1 MRKAASLC
9 PVMSTARQEDIP
21 VPSRDERIAEAL
33 EAFAGL
39 PAAFTRLRR
48 LSTLARVL
56 EQAPAEACRSCGFE
70 RAAAFRLEG
79 RFLVAASVHVAGQP
93 TGGEPFVRAAQ
104 AERLRLHHEMLE
116 SHMLRRPAKPMLIEN
131 ALGDPRTYKPLVR
144 IARTTSYVAAP
155 IVTDRQA
162 LGFIYADRGSSGH
175 AVDTLDRDLL
185 WSFAHGVAAAAES
198 AVLQAHLRGQR
209 NRARVLAAAADAALA
224 DPWDD
229 NVGVPVVEPVNGSGA
244 QPSADMLDVL
254 TRREREVFALLAQGA
269 SNTAISEHLVISEAT
284 VKSHV
289 KHILRKLNVTNRTE
303 AVGRYG
309 KILRDAADGVA

>member
-1 MRKAASLC
+1 
-9 PVMSTARQEDIP
+9 MSTVRQENITAPDA
-21 VPSRDERIAEAL
+21 DERNAEAL
-33 EAFAGL
+33 AAFAGL

-48 LSTLARVL
+48 LNTLARVL

-79 RFLVAASVHVAGQP
+79 RFLVAASVHVGGQP
-93 TGGEPFVRAAQ
+93 TGGEPFLRAANS
-104 AERLRLHHEMLE
+104 ERLRLHHEMLE
-116 SHMLRRPAKPMLIEN
+116 SHMLRRPAKPMLVED
-131 ALGDPRTYKPLVR
+131 ASTDPRAYKPLVR
-144 IARTTSYVAAP
+144 AARASSYVAAP

-162 LGFIYADRGSSGH
+162 LGFIYADRGISGRPM
-175 AVDTLDRDLL
+175 DTLDRDLL

-229 NVGVPVVEPVNGSGA
+229 QVGLPVVEPVNGSGA
-244 QPSADMLDVL
+244 APSADMLDVL

-309 KILRDAADGVA
+309 KVLRDAADGVA

>member
-1 MRKAASLC
+1 MAASLVS
-9 PVMSTARQEDIP
+9 PMTTAPQHDLTVLDTADRT
-21 VPSRDERIAEAL
+21 AEAL

-39 PAAFTRLRR
+39 PGAFTRLRR

-56 EQAPAEACRSCGFE
+56 EQAPAEVCRSCGFE

-79 RFLVAASVHVAGQP
+79 RFLVSPSVHVTGQP
-93 TGGEPFVRAAQ
+93 TGGEPFMRAAQ
-104 AERLRLHHEMLE
+104 ADHLRLHHEMLE
-116 SHMLRRPAKPMLIEN
+116 SHMLRRPAKPMLIED
-131 ALGDPRTYKPLVR
+131 ARSDPRTYKPLVQVSQ
-144 IARTTSYVAAP
+144 TLSYVAAP

-162 LGFIYADRGSSGH
+162 LGFIYADRGKTGRP
-175 AVDTLDRDLL
+175 VDALDRDLL

-229 NVGVPVVEPVNGSGA
+229 SVGLPVVEPANGGA
-244 QPSADMLDVL
+244 AASDSAEMLDVL

-309 KILRDAADGVA
+309 KVLRDTADTVA

>member
-1 MRKAASLC
+1 MAASVC
-9 PVMSTARQEDIP
+9 PVMSTARQENSPGPAEEDRT
-21 VPSRDERIAEAL
+21 VEAL
-33 EAFAGL
+33 QAFAGL

-79 RFLVAASVHVAGQP
+79 RYLVSASVHVTGQP
-93 TGGEPFVRAAQ
+93 TGGEPFIRAAQ
-104 AERLRLHHEMLE
+104 SDRLRLHHEMLE
-116 SHMLRRPAKPMLIEN
+116 SHMLRRPAKPMLIED
-131 ALGDPRTYKPLVR
+131 ARSDPRTYKPLVQV
-144 IARTTSYVAAP
+144 ARAVSYVAAP

-162 LGFIYADRGSSGH
+162 LGFIYADRGSSGR
-175 AVDTLDRDLL
+175 AVDALDRDLL

-229 NVGVPVVEPVNGSGA
+229 HVGLPVVEPINGGA
-244 QPSADMLDVL
+244 VATASADMLDVL

>member
-1 MRKAASLC
+1 
-9 PVMSTARQEDIP
+9 MSTVPQEHIA
-21 VPSRDERIAEAL
+21 VPDAEERSAEAL
-33 EAFAGL
+33 AAFAAL

-79 RFLVAASVHVAGQP
+79 RFLVAASVHVNGQP
-93 TGGEPFVRAAQ
+93 TGGEPFLRAAS
-104 AERLRLHHEMLE
+104 ADRLRLHHELLE
-116 SHMLRRPAKPMLIEN
+116 SHMLRRPPKPMLVED
-131 ALGDPRTYKPLVR
+131 ARADPRTYKPLVQV
-144 IARTTSYVAAP
+144 ARTTSYVAAP

-162 LGFIYADRGSSGH
+162 LGFIYADRGSSGRR
-175 AVDTLDRDLL
+175 VDLLDRDLL

-198 AVLQAHLRGQR
+198 AVLQSHLRAQR

-229 NVGVPVVEPVNGSGA
+229 QVGPPVVEPLFGGA
-244 QPSADMLDVL
+244 DSSQSADMLDVL

-269 SNTAISEHLVISEAT
+269 SNTAIGEHLVISEAT

-289 KHILRKLNVTNRTE
+289 KHILRKLNATNRTE